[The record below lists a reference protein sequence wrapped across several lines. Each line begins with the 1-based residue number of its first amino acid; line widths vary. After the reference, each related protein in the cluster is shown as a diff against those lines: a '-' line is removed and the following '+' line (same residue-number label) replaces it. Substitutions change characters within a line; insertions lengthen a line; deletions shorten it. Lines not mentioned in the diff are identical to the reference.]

1 MPLYAYRCTA
11 CGAQEE
17 HIQRFSEPPKD
28 RCEVCGGALEKQL
41 GGASF
46 HLKGGGW
53 YKDGYSSTKPGSS
66 EGASSSSSD
75 APSSTS
81 TPSTGGASPSG
92 GDAGGGGG
100 GGKSDAGA
108 AGGASKSAK
117 VAGE

>member
-17 HIQRFSEPPKD
+17 HIQRFSDPPKD
-28 RCEVCGGALEKQL
+28 RCEVCGGALEKEL

-53 YKDGYSSTKPGSS
+53 YKEGYSSTKPGSGES
-66 EGASSSSSD
+66 ASSSATTTSSS
-75 APSSTS
+75 A
-81 TPSTGGASPSG
+81 PSG
-92 GDAGGGGG
+92 GAASSSGDAGGG

-108 AGGASKSAK
+108 ASGGSKSAK
-117 VAGE
+117 AAGE